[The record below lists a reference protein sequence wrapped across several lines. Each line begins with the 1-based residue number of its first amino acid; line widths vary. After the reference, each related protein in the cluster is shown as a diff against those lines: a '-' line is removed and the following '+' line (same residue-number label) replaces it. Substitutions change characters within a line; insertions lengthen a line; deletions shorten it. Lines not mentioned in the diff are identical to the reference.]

1 MDVIHKRCAGGDV
14 DRLRVVVC
22 IRLAQGERVQRETRT
37 FETTTKGLIALADWL
52 EENRCTHILLESTG
66 VYWRP
71 VYHILSERLTVVL
84 ANAAQV
90 KNVPG
95 RKSDVSDAAWLADL
109 IAHGLVRPSFVPPPP
124 IQELRDLTRTRKQLV
139 REVAR
144 HKQRLQKI
152 LEDANIKIAHILSD
166 LLGDSGRRILEALI
180 AGDTDPT
187 RLADLGDVRLKSA
200 REDRIEALRGR
211 VTEHHRFMLKLHLSQ
226 IRSVEATIDDLDQ
239 RIEKAVTPFRSI
251 LKRILKVPGISKVNA
266 AALLGEIGADMST
279 FPSAHH
285 LVSWGGICP
294 QLNTSGGKRLSTK
307 TRRGNVWLKT
317 LIVQAAWAASRTRG
331 TYFEAKYRR
340 LRARRGPQKALIA
353 LAASLLTAIYHV
365 IRDNT
370 EYRDLGADHFD
381 RLANKNLLAKR
392 YLRRLE
398 KLGYHVT
405 VQPDAA

>member
-1 MDVIHKRCAGGDV
+1 MEVIHKRCAGGDV
-14 DRLRVVVC
+14 DAKRIVVC
-22 IRLAQGERVQRETRT
+22 VRIARDRRIHRETRT
-37 FETTTKGLIALADWL
+37 FDTTTKGLLALAEWL

-84 ANAAQV
+84 ANAAEV

-109 IAHGLVRPSFVPPPP
+109 MAHGLVRASFVPPPP

-152 LEDANIKIAHILSD
+152 LEDANVKIAHVLSD
-166 LLGDSGRRILEALI
+166 LLGESGRRTLEALI
-180 AGDTDPT
+180 AGETDPS

-200 REDRIEALRGR
+200 REDRVEALRGR
-211 VTEHHRFMLKLHLSQ
+211 VTEHHRFMLNLHLTQ
-226 IRSVEATIDDLDQ
+226 IRSVEKTIDDLDQ
-239 RIEKAVTPFRSI
+239 RIGKAVTPFRDI
-251 LKRILKVPGISKVNA
+251 LGRVVKIPGISKVNA
-266 AALLGEIGADMST
+266 PAVLGEIGIDMGP
-279 FPSAHH
+279 FPTGAQI
-285 LVSWGGICP
+285 VSWAGVCP
-294 QLNTSGGKRLSTK
+294 QLNTSAGRKLSTK

-317 LIVQAAWAASRTRG
+317 LLVQAAWAASRTKG

-353 LAASLLTAIYHV
+353 VAASLLTAIYHV
-365 IRDNT
+365 IRDSA
-370 EYRDLGADHFD
+370 EYRDLGGDHFD
-381 RLANKNLLAKR
+381 RLANKDLLAKR

-398 KLGYHVT
+398 KLGFHVT
-405 VQPDAA
+405 VTTEAA

>member
-1 MDVIHKRCAGGDV
+1 MEVIHKRCAGGDV
-14 DRLRVVVC
+14 DAKRIVVC
-22 IRLAQGERVQRETRT
+22 VRIARDRRVQRETRT
-37 FETTTKGLIALADWL
+37 FETTTKGLLALADWL
-52 EENRCTHILLESTG
+52 EESRCTHILLESTG

-84 ANAAQV
+84 ANAAEV

-109 IAHGLVRPSFVPPPP
+109 MAHGLVRASFVPPPP

-152 LEDANIKIAHILSD
+152 LEDANVKIAHVLSD
-166 LLGDSGRRILEALI
+166 LLGESGRRTLEALI
-180 AGDTDPT
+180 AGETDPS

-200 REDRIEALRGR
+200 REDRVEALRGR
-211 VTEHHRFMLKLHLSQ
+211 VTEHHRFMLNLHLTQ
-226 IRSVEATIDDLDQ
+226 IRSVEKTIDDLDQ
-239 RIEKAVTPFRSI
+239 RIGNAVTPFRDI
-251 LKRILKVPGISKVNA
+251 LGRVVKIPGISKVNA
-266 AALLGEIGADMST
+266 PAVLGEIGIDMSRLPT
-279 FPSAHH
+279 GAQI
-285 LVSWGGICP
+285 VSWAGVCP
-294 QLNTSGGKRLSTK
+294 QLNTSAGRKISTK

-317 LIVQAAWAASRTRG
+317 LLVQAAWAASRTKG

-353 LAASLLTAIYHV
+353 VAASLLIAIYHV
-365 IRDNT
+365 IRDSA
-370 EYRDLGADHFD
+370 EYRDLGGDHFD
-381 RLANKNLLAKR
+381 RLANKDLLAKR

-398 KLGYHVT
+398 KLGFHVT
-405 VQPDAA
+405 ITTEAA

>member
-1 MDVIHKRCAGGDV
+1 MEVIHKRCAGGDV
-14 DRLRVVVC
+14 DAKRIVVC
-22 IRLAQGERVQRETRT
+22 VRIARNRRVHRETRT
-37 FETTTKGLIALADWL
+37 FETTTRGLLALADWL
-52 EENRCTHILLESTG
+52 EESRCTHILLESTG

-84 ANAAQV
+84 ANAAEV

-109 IAHGLVRPSFVPPPP
+109 MAHGLVRASFVPPPP

-152 LEDANIKIAHILSD
+152 LEDANVKIAHVLSD
-166 LLGDSGRRILEALI
+166 LLGESGRRILEALI
-180 AGDTDPT
+180 AGETDPS

-200 REDRIEALRGR
+200 REDRVEALRGR
-211 VTEHHRFMLKLHLSQ
+211 ITEHHRFMLNLHLTQ
-226 IRSVEATIDDLDQ
+226 IRTVEATIEGLDQ
-239 RIEKAVTPFRSI
+239 RIEKAVTPFRCV
-251 LKRILKVPGISKVNA
+251 LDRIVKIPGVSKVNA
-266 AALLGEIGADMST
+266 PAVLGEIGVDMSR
-279 FPSAHH
+279 FPTGPQM
-285 LVSWGGICP
+285 VSWGGVCP
-294 QLNTSGGKRLSTK
+294 QLNTSAGRKLSSK

-317 LIVQAAWAASRTRG
+317 LLVQAAWAASRTKG

-353 LAASLLTAIYHV
+353 VASSLLIAIYHV

-370 EYRDLGADHFD
+370 EYRDLGGDHFD
-381 RLANKNLLAKR
+381 RLANKDLLAKR

-398 KLGYHVT
+398 KLGFHVT
-405 VQPDAA
+405 LTTEAA

>member
-1 MDVIHKRCAGGDV
+1 MEVIHKRRAGGDV
-14 DRLRVVVC
+14 DAKRIVVC
-22 IRLAQGERVQRETRT
+22 VRIARDRRVHRETRT
-37 FETTTKGLIALADWL
+37 FETTTKGLLALADWL
-52 EENRCTHILLESTG
+52 EESRCTHILLESTG

-84 ANAAQV
+84 ANAAEV

-109 IAHGLVRPSFVPPPP
+109 MAHGLVRASFVPPPP

-152 LEDANIKIAHILSD
+152 LEDANVKIAHVLSD
-166 LLGDSGRRILEALI
+166 LLGESGRRTLEALI
-180 AGDTDPT
+180 AGETDPS

-200 REDRIEALRGR
+200 REDRVEALRGR
-211 VTEHHRFMLKLHLSQ
+211 VTEHHRFMLNLHLTQ
-226 IRSVEATIDDLDQ
+226 IRSVEKTIDDLDQ
-239 RIEKAVTPFRSI
+239 RIGKAVTPFRDVPGRVVKI
-251 LKRILKVPGISKVNA
+251 PGISKVNA
-266 AALLGEIGADMST
+266 PAVLGEIGIDMSP
-279 FPSAHH
+279 FPTGPQI
-285 LVSWGGICP
+285 VSWAGVCP
-294 QLNTSGGKRLSTK
+294 QLNTSAGRKLSTK

-317 LIVQAAWAASRTRG
+317 LLVQAAWAASRTKG

-353 LAASLLTAIYHV
+353 VAASLLTAIYHV
-365 IRDNT
+365 IRDNA
-370 EYRDLGADHFD
+370 EYRDLGGDHFD
-381 RLANKNLLAKR
+381 RLANKDLLAKR

-398 KLGYHVT
+398 KLGFHVT
-405 VQPDAA
+405 VTTEAA

>member
-1 MDVIHKRCAGGDV
+1 MEVMHRRCAGGDV
-14 DRLRVVVC
+14 DAKKIVVC
-22 IRLAQGERVQRETRT
+22 VRIARDRRIHRETRT
-37 FETTTKGLIALADWL
+37 FETTTKGLLTLADWL
-52 EENRCTHILLESTG
+52 EESRCTHILLESTG

-84 ANAAQV
+84 ANAAEV

-109 IAHGLVRPSFVPPPP
+109 MAHGLVRASFVPPPP

-152 LEDANIKIAHILSD
+152 LEDANVKIAHVLSD
-166 LLGDSGRRILEALI
+166 LLGESGRRTLEALI
-180 AGDTDPT
+180 AGETDPS

-200 REDRIEALRGR
+200 REDRVEALRGR
-211 VTEHHRFMLKLHLSQ
+211 VTEHHRFMLNLHLTQ
-226 IRSVEATIDDLDQ
+226 IRSVEKTIADLDQ
-239 RIEKAVTPFRSI
+239 RIGKAVTPFRDVLGRVVKI
-251 LKRILKVPGISKVNA
+251 PGISKVNA
-266 AALLGEIGADMST
+266 PAVLGEIGIDMSP
-279 FPSAHH
+279 FPTGAQM
-285 LVSWGGICP
+285 VSWAGVCP
-294 QLNTSGGKRLSTK
+294 QLNTSAGRKLSTK

-317 LIVQAAWAASRTRG
+317 LLVQAAWAASRTKG

-353 LAASLLTAIYHV
+353 VAASLLIAIYHV
-365 IRDNT
+365 IRDSA
-370 EYRDLGADHFD
+370 EYRDLGGDHFD
-381 RLANKNLLAKR
+381 RLANKDLLAKR

-398 KLGYHVT
+398 KLGFHVT
-405 VQPDAA
+405 VTTEAA

>member
-1 MDVIHKRCAGGDV
+1 MEVIHKRCAGGDV
-14 DRLRVVVC
+14 DAKRIVVC
-22 IRLAQGERVQRETRT
+22 VRIARDRRVHRETRT
-37 FETTTKGLIALADWL
+37 FETTTKGLLALADWL
-52 EENRCTHILLESTG
+52 EESRCTHILLESTG

-84 ANAAQV
+84 ANAAEV

-109 IAHGLVRPSFVPPPP
+109 MAHGLVRASFVPPPP

-152 LEDANIKIAHILSD
+152 LEDANVKIAHVLSD
-166 LLGDSGRRILEALI
+166 LLGESGRRTLEALI
-180 AGDTDPT
+180 AGETDPS

-200 REDRIEALRGR
+200 REDRVEALRGR
-211 VTEHHRFMLKLHLSQ
+211 VTEHHRFMLNLHLTQ
-226 IRSVEATIDDLDQ
+226 IRSVEKTIDDLDQ
-239 RIEKAVTPFRSI
+239 RIGKAVTPFRDI
-251 LKRILKVPGISKVNA
+251 LGRVVKIPGISKVNA
-266 AALLGEIGADMST
+266 PAVLGEIGIDMGP
-279 FPSAHH
+279 FPTGAQI
-285 LVSWGGICP
+285 VSWAGVCP
-294 QLNTSGGKRLSTK
+294 QLNTSAGRKLSTK

-317 LIVQAAWAASRTRG
+317 LLVQAAWAASRTKG

-353 LAASLLTAIYHV
+353 VAASLLIAIYHV
-365 IRDNT
+365 IRDSA
-370 EYRDLGADHFD
+370 EYRDLGGDHFD
-381 RLANKNLLAKR
+381 RLANKDLLAKR

-398 KLGYHVT
+398 KLGFHVT
-405 VQPDAA
+405 VTTEAA